1 MINSIKDRSHIYTPI
16 LAFILII
23 LAFVQI
29 FISFNG
35 LNQPFAMDQA
45 QIAREVSR
53 GNGMNTKF
61 IRPLALA
68 NWTKSSASTKTPTF
82 EMKDSN
88 HAPLNIMVQAA
99 ALTLAGGNDFDSWK
113 MDQTSMVYGLDRII
127 AGTSLL
133 FFMIS
138 VVVIFNLTQKL
149 FDYTI
154 ACVTSALLIINDTF
168 LQFSTSGLPQMM
180 MLLFCTLGISYLY
193 DAIHAQK
200 RKESFLAPLIYS
212 GIFFA
217 LLPLSNWVGIWLFL
231 GALIFVGSYFRPF
244 GRYCLP
250 FGIFLLLGMIWPI
263 YQNMI
268 ASGNPFGTALF
279 SLFGTLSGSEDTIMR
294 SLSPGGLPLNGLDLF
309 LAIIT
314 RALPF
319 IQNIIANMGGLIIV
333 PFFFLGLF
341 HRYKK
346 PELNAL
352 KIAILCIWTTS
363 IIGMAMYSSPTDAI
377 ISPVQLQIII
387 APLFAAF
394 GMSILF
400 IMVSRLTTK
409 KTITGINGFVIGLV
423 LFISSGSILLRISDT
438 IKSGLSTSDLV
449 RVNWPPYNPFALNGQ
464 LREATE
470 MDTTKLIA
478 TDQPWAVAWYTDQ
491 NALWLPK
498 SIDTFTTID
507 KTLAPF
513 HSDITGILITPSSR
527 DVDPDTITANYG
539 DFTPYVLDGTILE
552 LSANNPVNIIAGSP
566 TLESIQKKF
575 AGSNSR
581 LFLMGLKMIY
591 YSSHPIKASLLN

>member
-1 MINSIKDRSHIYTPI
+1 M
-16 LAFILII
+16 AFILII
-23 LAFVQI
+23 LAFVQL

-217 LLPLSNWVGIWLFL
+217 FLPLSNWVGIWLFL

-352 KIAILCIWTTS
+352 KIAILCIWT
-363 IIGMAMYSSPTDAI
+363 
-377 ISPVQLQIII
+377 
-387 APLFAAF
+387 
-394 GMSILF
+394 
-400 IMVSRLTTK
+400 
-409 KTITGINGFVIGLV
+409 
-423 LFISSGSILLRISDT
+423 
-438 IKSGLSTSDLV
+438 
-449 RVNWPPYNPFALNGQ
+449 
-464 LREATE
+464 
-470 MDTTKLIA
+470 
-478 TDQPWAVAWYTDQ
+478 
-491 NALWLPK
+491 
-498 SIDTFTTID
+498 
-507 KTLAPF
+507 
-513 HSDITGILITPSSR
+513 
-527 DVDPDTITANYG
+527 
-539 DFTPYVLDGTILE
+539 
-552 LSANNPVNIIAGSP
+552 
-566 TLESIQKKF
+566 
-575 AGSNSR
+575 
-581 LFLMGLKMIY
+581 
-591 YSSHPIKASLLN
+591 